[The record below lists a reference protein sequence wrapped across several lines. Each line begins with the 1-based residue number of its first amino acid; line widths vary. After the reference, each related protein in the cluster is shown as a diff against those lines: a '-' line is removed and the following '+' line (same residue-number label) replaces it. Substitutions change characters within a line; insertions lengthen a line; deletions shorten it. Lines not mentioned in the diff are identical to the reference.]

1 MDDTCACSSRPRHT
15 VCMCLCLL
23 CLSGRQILVHW
34 RTKYTDIQMRG
45 EKKVNSCK
53 IKKERAAY
61 SVLKWMYEPCPLV
74 EYLWL

>member
-1 MDDTCACSSRPRHT
+1 MYVFMPFVPVRKTDFSALENKVYRH
-15 VCMCLCLL
+15 
-23 CLSGRQILVHW
+23 SNAW
-34 RTKYTDIQMRG
+34 